1 MKRHSLLFALFIFL
15 SSLSMQAEETA
26 GKWSERYNVTAI
38 TMDEGLPHN
47 FVDDILKDSQGFL
60 WIATR
65 GEGIARYDG
74 YEFTAFNMGST
85 HTKLRSNFINK
96 LCEDNF
102 KRIWA
107 VSEMGI
113 DILDIQTMQTVQVAD
128 TKDKLISLCNRPSHL
143 ILHSKAGNIWVCSEN
158 NLFKIT
164 FDKQGNISQLIK
176 ICEVPAGESIRT
188 ICEVEDYLW
197 INYKDGIYRIK
208 ESAMEVVVKAW
219 ATEGHSVAVPGLGTM
234 RFGLQAGAVTKVE
247 DVSAGLITTR
257 KVIFT
262 PSTNIKQ
269 ELKDTSVNITCYDK
283 DGNVIKQVSSSD
295 PGNVDDGGDNTGG
308 DGGIEDDP
316 LG

>member
-15 SSLSMQAEETA
+15 SSLSIQAEGTA

-164 FDKQGNISQLIK
+164 FDKQGNIRQIIK

-208 ESAMEVVVKAW
+208 ESAMEVQEPTFISSALQLPGVSIQVICRKENEIWIGSAQGLFRYNMDTELMKHYMYDPNDNNSLSQNFITDIAETGEHTMLV
-219 ATEGHSVAVPGLGTM
+219 AT
-234 RFGLQAGAVTKVE
+234 
-247 DVSAGLITTR
+247 
-257 KVIFT
+257 
-262 PSTNIKQ
+262 
-269 ELKDTSVNITCYDK
+269 LKGINLYNALT
-283 DGNVIKQVSSSD
+283 
-295 PGNVDDGGDNTGG
+295 DNF
-308 DGGIEDDP
+308 
-316 LG
+316 

>member
-158 NLFKIT
+158 NLFNLK
-164 FDKQGNISQLIK
+164 
-176 ICEVPAGESIRT
+176 
-188 ICEVEDYLW
+188 
-197 INYKDGIYRIK
+197 
-208 ESAMEVVVKAW
+208 SA
-219 ATEGHSVAVPGLGTM
+219 
-234 RFGLQAGAVTKVE
+234 
-247 DVSAGLITTR
+247 TTR
-257 KVIFT
+257 LYDTEAKIICIVSKKGAQCI
-262 PSTNIKQ
+262 
-269 ELKDTSVNITCYDK
+269 ECHHKDI
-283 DGNVIKQVSSSD
+283 
-295 PGNVDDGGDNTGG
+295 
-308 DGGIEDDP
+308 
-316 LG
+316 

>member
-74 YEFTAFNMGST
+74 YEFTAFHMGNT
-85 HTKLRSNFINK
+85 RIKLRSNFINK

-164 FDKQGNISQLIK
+164 FDKQGDIK
-176 ICEVPAGESIRT
+176 QIIKTCEVPAGESIRT

-208 ESAMEVVVKAW
+208 ESAMEVQEPTFISSALQLPGVSIQVICRKENEIWIGGTAYC
-219 ATEGHSVAVPGLGTM
+219 VP
-234 RFGLQAGAVTKVE
+234 
-247 DVSAGLITTR
+247 I
-257 KVIFT
+257 
-262 PSTNIKQ
+262 
-269 ELKDTSVNITCYDK
+269 ELV
-283 DGNVIKQVSSSD
+283 G
-295 PGNVDDGGDNTGG
+295 
-308 DGGIEDDP
+308 
-316 LG
+316 

>member
-15 SSLSMQAEETA
+15 SSLSIQAEGTA

-164 FDKQGNISQLIK
+164 FDKQGNIRQIIK
-176 ICEVPAGESIRT
+176 ICEVPAGESVRT

-208 ESAMEVVVKAW
+208 ESAMEVQEPTGMKG
-219 ATEGHSVAVPGLGTM
+219 TEGHKKG
-234 RFGLQAGAVTKVE
+234 
-247 DVSAGLITTR
+247 
-257 KVIFT
+257 
-262 PSTNIKQ
+262 
-269 ELKDTSVNITCYDK
+269 
-283 DGNVIKQVSSSD
+283 
-295 PGNVDDGGDNTGG
+295 
-308 DGGIEDDP
+308 
-316 LG
+316 

>member
-15 SSLSMQAEETA
+15 SSLSIQAEGTA

-128 TKDKLISLCNRPSHL
+128 TKRQTYFTVQPPLPSH
-143 ILHSKAGNIWVCSEN
+143 S
-158 NLFKIT
+158 
-164 FDKQGNISQLIK
+164 
-176 ICEVPAGESIRT
+176 P
-188 ICEVEDYLW
+188 
-197 INYKDGIYRIK
+197 
-208 ESAMEVVVKAW
+208 
-219 ATEGHSVAVPGLGTM
+219 
-234 RFGLQAGAVTKVE
+234 
-247 DVSAGLITTR
+247 
-257 KVIFT
+257 
-262 PSTNIKQ
+262 
-269 ELKDTSVNITCYDK
+269 
-283 DGNVIKQVSSSD
+283 
-295 PGNVDDGGDNTGG
+295 
-308 DGGIEDDP
+308 
-316 LG
+316 